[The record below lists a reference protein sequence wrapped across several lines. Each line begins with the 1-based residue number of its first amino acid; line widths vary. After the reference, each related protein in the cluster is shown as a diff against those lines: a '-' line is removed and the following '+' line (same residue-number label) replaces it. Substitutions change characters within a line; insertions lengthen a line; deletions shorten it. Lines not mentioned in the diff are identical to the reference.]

1 MPSCTNQYTGI
12 TVCILCMVKARH
24 PRFYLSPP
32 FPGERY
38 AKVYGMESWLRQR
51 GSSSQFVGC
60 CRGMVGYCLLIR
72 SRIEGSNRVTGCC
85 VWTRIAIPTSSHVLV
100 CCALVVRIS
109 RLEQHHDL
117 DLDLGLRALDTTMC
131 CLTAV
136 VFNAI
141 GYGSTDAADD
151 AEASAGGGALNS

>member
-1 MPSCTNQYTGI
+1 
-12 TVCILCMVKARH
+12 
-24 PRFYLSPP
+24 LSPP

-85 VWTRIAIPTSSHVLV
+85 VWTRIAIPTSHVLV
-100 CCALVVRIS
+100 CWALVVRIS